1 MMPLETL
8 SATTFAV
15 ISCSTGELVIT
26 GNVTVAMRTKLLVA
40 EEPEEKLRIAFTML
54 PLTGLPTVK
63 AKEPVG
69 QPLPFAMVGGPN
81 TALL

>member
-1 MMPLETL
+1 ML
-8 SATTFAV
+8 
-15 ISCSTGELVIT
+15 
-26 GNVTVAMRTKLLVA
+26 AMRTNALVA
-40 EEPEEKLRIAFTML
+40 DEPEEKLRIALRVL